1 MDDVLVSVFA
11 RTDVGM
17 HRTGNEDSFLVA
29 DLTTGNIG
37 LSSDITAHRIG
48 ERGSLMIVSDGMGGA
63 AAGEIASEM
72 AVATICDSLMGEPAE
87 AEIVQR
93 LKAATE
99 TANQRIWDHSQE
111 NVELLGM
118 GATVT
123 AALVQGTSAY
133 IAQVGDSRAYLIR
146 GGRIKQLTKD
156 QSLAQMLFDSGAVNL
171 EQMAEVPQNVIMQ
184 ALGTQ
189 QEVKVAMSAV
199 QLFRN
204 DCLVLC
210 SDGLSNKVQP
220 DELRTMVQDTE
231 DLTEACKLLIESAN
245 ERGGEDN
252 ITVVIARFDG
262 EALHPAGE
270 GNAITGSFKPISK
283 EYFDAAALDQ
293 YAASQGERH
302 DKPTSLLDATARPVA
317 EETTPIPQAEP
328 QTTNSFT
335 ESFPQLDLEPRDTK
349 QPPVIRRGFLVIVI
363 IGLVSMLLL
372 LATAYFFYDNYL
384 KDHPRELQP
393 QNTSTPQG

>member
-1 MDDVLVSVFA
+1 MDDLLVSVFA

-17 HRTGNEDSFLVA
+17 HRSGNEDAFLVA
-29 DLTTGNIG
+29 DLTTGNVG
-37 LSSDITAHRIG
+37 LGPDISAHRVG

-72 AVATICDSLMGEPAE
+72 AVATICDSLMSEPAE

-93 LKAATE
+93 LKVATE

-111 NVELLGM
+111 NMELSGM

-146 GGRIKQLTKD
+146 NGRIKQLTKD

-171 EQMAEVPQNVIMQ
+171 EQMAAVPQNVIMQ

-189 QEVKVAMSAV
+189 QEVKVAMSAL

-204 DCLVLC
+204 DCLILC

-220 DELRTMVQDTE
+220 DELCTMVQDTE
-231 DLTEACKLLIESAN
+231 DLTEACRLLIERAN

-262 EALHPAGE
+262 GALHSAGD
-270 GNAITGSFKPISK
+270 GKAITASFRPISQ
-283 EYFDAAALDQ
+283 EYFNAAALDQ
-293 YAASQGERH
+293 YAASRSDER
-302 DKPTSLLDATARPVA
+302 DKPTTVLGAAALPVA
-317 EETTPIPQAEP
+317 E
-328 QTTNSFT
+328 QTMPAPPVDEQSANRLT
-335 ESFPQLDLEPRDTK
+335 ESFPQLDLEPHK
-349 QPPVIRRGFLVIVI
+349 ASSLFIRRGFLVIIV
-363 IGLVSMLLL
+363 IGLISMLLL
-372 LATAYFFYDNYL
+372 LATAYFFYDSYL

>member
-1 MDDVLVSVFA
+1 MEDIRVSVFA

-17 HRTGNEDSFLVA
+17 QRTGNEDSFLVA

-37 LSSDITAHRIG
+37 LGSDTSAHRVG
-48 ERGSLMIVSDGMGGA
+48 ERGSLLIVSDGMGGA

-72 AVATICDSLMGEPAE
+72 AVATICDSLMSESAE

-93 LKAATE
+93 LKVATE

-111 NVELLGM
+111 NIELSGM

-146 GGRIKQLTKD
+146 GGRIKQITKD

-171 EQMAEVPQNVIMQ
+171 EQMAAVPQNVIMQ

-189 QEVKVAMSAV
+189 QQVKVAMSAV

-210 SDGLSNKVQP
+210 SDGLSNKVSP

-231 DLTEACKLLIESAN
+231 DLTEACRLLIESAN
-245 ERGGEDN
+245 QRGGEDN

-262 EALHPAGE
+262 EALHTAGD

-283 EYFDAAALDQ
+283 EYFDSSALDQ
-293 YAASQGERH
+293 YAASQREGR
-302 DKPTSLLDATARPVA
+302 DNPTALLDAAAQPAA
-317 EETTPIPQAEP
+317 EEPEP
-328 QTTNSFT
+328 APPVEQQSTNPFT
-335 ESFPQLDLEPRDTK
+335 ESFPQLELKPRDTV

-384 KDHPRELQP
+384 EDQPEELQP
-393 QNTSTPQG
+393 QNTSTPQS